1 MPSPSSNCT
10 IPHPPLPP
18 SFYLCEEPL
27 QRLTYLYNILVSSIR
42 LRGGSLASAMFNY
55 VGSPTDPH
63 PQTNHGDA
71 VYRTLALS
79 LLKDINTHILKQSW
93 QWAVNGRLLD
103 MHAEFFVEIAVP
115 SESGRFI
122 GG

>member
-1 MPSPSSNCT
+1 M
-10 IPHPPLPP
+10 
-18 SFYLCEEPL
+18 
-27 QRLTYLYNILVSSIR
+27 SSIR

-79 LLKDINTHILKQSW
+79 LLKGINTHILKQSW